1 MSVASMKL
9 DESVVNVCLAHQPC
23 RHIGKRPSAEC
34 DWRWI
39 YGVGVAIYESV
50 GDLLD
55 LRQRLSVVREGILA
69 RTGIEDAPRM
79 PGFRAHGWHAT
90 KDGYEFAEP
99 LLNELDRGATYKGHV
114 RYVTANRALNG
125 TQKDQAF
132 DSLFVELL
140 RVLMPRYRSYEQI
153 DVVFEADQSP
163 RSRYEAIIEK
173 ARPVTNAVVSA
184 EPKGDTALAMAD
196 YLLYATL
203 KYVACVMQCCQLEGC
218 DVPHNPPDAN
228 SIDYSPHGAVELA
241 GHLTG
246 ADYELRMYKTFVRN
260 ISSVLELPGVLGR
273 LIKLH

>member
-9 DESVVNVCLAHQPC
+9 DESVVNVCLAHQQC
-23 RHIGKRPSAEC
+23 RHIGRTPSGEC

-39 YGVGVAIYESV
+39 YGVGVAVYESTE
-50 GDLLD
+50 DLLD
-55 LRQRLSVVREGILA
+55 LRQRLSAVREGVLA

-90 KDGYEFAEP
+90 KDGPEFAEP

-114 RYVTANRALNG
+114 RYVTTKLPLNG

-140 RVLMPRYRSYEQI
+140 RVLMPRYRSWEQI
-153 DVVFEADQSP
+153 DIVFEADQSP
-163 RSRYEAIIEK
+163 LSRYEAIIEQ
-173 ARPVTNAVVSA
+173 ARPVTKVAVSA
-184 EPKGDTALAMAD
+184 EPKGDSGLAVAD

-203 KYVACVMQCCQLEGC
+203 KYVARVMECCQVEGC
-218 DVPHNPPDAN
+218 DVPHHPADAN
-228 SIDYSPHGAVELA
+228 SVDYSPDGVVELA

-246 ADYELRMYKTFVRN
+246 GDHALRMYKTFVRN
-260 ISSVLELPGVLGR
+260 MSSIIELPGVVGR
-273 LIKLH
+273 ISNC